1 MTEKKQKTTEAQR
14 RAMKKWREKNKE
26 KIKIQ
31 GAKGSGKYF
40 IRNHAT
46 LDDLEEFETL
56 IKERKKVLKN
66 T

>member
-1 MTEKKQKTTEAQR
+1 
-14 RAMKKWREKNKE
+14 MKKYREKNKE

-46 LDDLEEFETL
+46 LDDLEDFENL
-56 IKERKKVLKN
+56 IEERKKSFKKGL
-66 T
+66 TIYQY